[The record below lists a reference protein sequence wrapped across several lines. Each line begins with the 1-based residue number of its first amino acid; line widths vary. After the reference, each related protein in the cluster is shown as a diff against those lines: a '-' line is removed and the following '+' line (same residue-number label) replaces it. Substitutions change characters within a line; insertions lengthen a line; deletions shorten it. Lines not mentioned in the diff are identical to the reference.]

1 MHRLRLFRNRL
12 ILLFCLFFTVGCN
25 TEPVET
31 TLLFPVDFSN
41 IPENMILTKSHTDKI
56 EIRIKATPRLM
67 ERINRESM
75 RYPADLYTDLA
86 FDPAGEF
93 DSIEPGEYLI
103 PVYKKR
109 IPMNAAIKILN
120 IKPAYL
126 SVRLEKKVRKI
137 FQIKVPYTGT
147 PAQGYT
153 ALDAVTDPPGVELTG
168 PASVIDSILELKTKP
183 VDLSNVHEGFKKK
196 IPLDLE
202 DSSVVSS
209 PDLVVTVT
217 VPVEQ
222 QLVSKTIENI
232 PILVWNAD
240 FPVRIEPP
248 GITVSIKGPF
258 DKLSKKEIL
267 SRIYSY
273 IDLKGMKPGIYV
285 RHAYINIPVDLIMT
299 DANPQVFTIKIN

>member
-1 MHRLRLFRNRL
+1 
-12 ILLFCLFFTVGCN
+12 
-25 TEPVET
+25 
-31 TLLFPVDFSN
+31 
-41 IPENMILTKSHTDKI
+41 MILTKSHTDKI